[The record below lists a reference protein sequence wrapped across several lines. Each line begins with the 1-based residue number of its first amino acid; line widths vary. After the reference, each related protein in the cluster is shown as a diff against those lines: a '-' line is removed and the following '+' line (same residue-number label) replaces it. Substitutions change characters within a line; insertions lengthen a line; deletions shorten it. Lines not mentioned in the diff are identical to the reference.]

1 MYYIREEHWMNVD
14 EDGEEKNKIHALRWE
29 VNKIEK
35 EDLIKTLFLVFFP
48 HQKGGAFFG
57 LV

>member
-14 EDGEEKNKIHALRWE
+14 EYGEEKNKIHALRWE